1 MRVMEQH
8 HLDAGRQ
15 AALEVML
22 LMADAD
28 ARWWNYDGAV
38 ALLDSAEA
46 AVGALPADYELKR
59 ARWRRLREIRRERP
73 SAWARRAA

>member
-1 MRVMEQH
+1 MEQVN
-8 HLDAGRQ
+8 LDEGRQ

-38 ALLDSAEA
+38 ALLDSAQA
-46 AVGALPADYELKR
+46 AVGFLPADYELKR
-59 ARWRRLREIRRERP
+59 ARWRRLREARRLRP
-73 SAWARRAA
+73 SAWSRRAA

>member
-1 MRVMEQH
+1 MEPIQ
-8 HLDAGRQ
+8 LDEGRQ

-46 AVGALPADYELKR
+46 AVGNLPADYEFKR
-59 ARWRRLREIRRERP
+59 ARWRRLSDIRRTRP
-73 SAWARRAA
+73 AAWARRAA